1 MSDAKVKK
9 MKIII
14 CTLWAIL
21 LFGKPLL
28 GQNMTLAIC
37 LEAAQKSATSTKQ
50 KEIEQELARL
60 NAQIIQTGWLPQIAF
75 NGQTTY
81 QSDVTG
87 LGIDIPNLRM
97 TPINKD
103 QYKTFV
109 DVNQLI
115 YDGGASKIRNM
126 LQEISSNNAQTRI
139 QIANRNLLL
148 ETQKMFFSALLAQE
162 NLLIWE
168 TAKEEIIARKT
179 ALESGLRFGARTK
192 NQLDILDVELL
203 KIEQQI
209 TDISAAKNIA
219 VDMLNLLTGLNL
231 NKQTKFQI
239 PQDIQS
245 ISPLSFDTFEM
256 KVLQNQQSI
265 VAANQELNQSKLRP
279 KAIVFGQGGYGNPAL
294 NMLKNEFQS
303 YYLLGIRLNWD
314 ISSFYTKNI
323 NQKSE
328 QLQKELIN
336 QQKIDLER
344 QISMQHT
351 KMSEEVKRFET
362 LIQQDRGMITLRER
376 ISKTAASELDMG
388 TITATQFVSEKNAE
402 KLVKQAYLLHTI
414 QKLAF
419 LQDAILLFGPNSNL

>member
-162 NLLIWE
+162 NHLIWE

-256 KVLQNQQSI
+256 KVLQNQQNI

-294 NMLKNEFQS
+294 NMLRNEFQS

-314 ISSFYTKNI
+314 ISSLYTKNI

>member
-162 NLLIWE
+162 NHLIWE

-294 NMLKNEFQS
+294 NMLRNEFQS

-314 ISSFYTKNI
+314 ISSLYTKNI

>member
-1 MSDAKVKK
+1 

-14 CTLWAIL
+14 CTLGAIL

-28 GQNMTLAIC
+28 GQKMTLAIC

-50 KEIEQELARL
+50 KEIEQELTRL

-87 LGIDIPNLRM
+87 LGIDIPNIRM

-115 YDGGASKIRNM
+115 YDGGASKIRHM

-139 QIANRNLLL
+139 QLANRNLLL

-162 NLLIWE
+162 NHLIWE
-168 TAKEEIIARKT
+168 TAKEEIMARKT
-179 ALESGLRFGARTK
+179 ALESGVRFGARTK

-231 NKQTKFQI
+231 NKQTTFQI
-239 PQDIQS
+239 PQDIHS

-256 KVLQNQQSI
+256 KVLQNQQSL
-265 VAANQELNQSKLRP
+265 VSANQELNQSKLRP
-279 KAIVFGQGGYGNPAL
+279 KAVVFGQGGYGNPAL

>member
-1 MSDAKVKK
+1 

-14 CTLWAIL
+14 CILWAIL
-21 LFGKPLL
+21 LLGKPLL

-126 LQEISSNNAQTRI
+126 LQEISFNNAQTRI
-139 QIANRNLLL
+139 QLANRNLLL

-162 NLLIWE
+162 NHLIWE

-231 NKQTKFQI
+231 NKQTTFQI

-245 ISPLSFDTFEM
+245 ISPLTFDTFEM

-265 VAANQELNQSKLRP
+265 VSANQELNQSKLRP

-328 QLQKELIN
+328 KLQKELIN

-376 ISKTAASELDMG
+376 ISKSAASELDMG

-419 LQDAILLFGPNSNL
+419 LQDAILLFGPISNL

>member
-1 MSDAKVKK
+1 

-37 LEAAQKSATSTKQ
+37 FEAAQKSAKSTKQ

-139 QIANRNLLL
+139 QLANRNLLL

-162 NLLIWE
+162 NHLIWE

-245 ISPLSFDTFEM
+245 ISPLTFDTFEM

-265 VAANQELNQSKLRP
+265 VSANQELNQSKLRP

-376 ISKTAASELDMG
+376 ISKTAAAELDMG

-419 LQDAILLFGPNSNL
+419 LQDAILLFGPISNL

>member
-1 MSDAKVKK
+1 VSDAKVKK

-87 LGIDIPNLRM
+87 LGIEIPNLRM

-126 LQEISSNNAQTRI
+126 LQEISSNNAQNRI

-162 NLLIWE
+162 NHLIWE

-179 ALESGLRFGARTK
+179 TLESGLRFGARTK

-256 KVLQNQQSI
+256 KVLQNQQNI
-265 VAANQELNQSKLRP
+265 VSANQELNQSKLRP

-294 NMLKNEFQS
+294 NMLRNEFQS

-376 ISKTAASELDMG
+376 ISKSAASELDMG

>member
-126 LQEISSNNAQTRI
+126 LQEISSNNAQNRI

-294 NMLKNEFQS
+294 NMLRNEFQS

>member
-1 MSDAKVKK
+1 VSDAKVKK

-115 YDGGASKIRNM
+115 YDGGASKIRKI

-148 ETQKMFFSALLAQE
+148 ETQKSFFSALLAQE
-162 NLLIWE
+162 NHLIWE

-179 ALESGLRFGARTK
+179 ALESGLRLGARTK

-219 VDMLNLLTGLNL
+219 VDMLNVLTGMNL
-231 NKQTKFQI
+231 NKQTTFQI
-239 PQDIQS
+239 PQDILS
-245 ISPLSFDTFEM
+245 ILPLSFDTFEM
-256 KVLQNQQSI
+256 KVLQNQQSL
-265 VAANQELNQSKLRP
+265 VSANQELNQSKLRP

-294 NMLKNEFQS
+294 NMLRNEFQS

>member
-75 NGQTTY
+75 NGQSTY

-162 NLLIWE
+162 NHLIWE

-314 ISSFYTKNI
+314 ISSFYTKII

>member
-87 LGIDIPNLRM
+87 LGIEIPNLRM

-126 LQEISSNNAQTRI
+126 LQEINSNNAQNRI

-162 NLLIWE
+162 NHLIWE

-179 ALESGLRFGARTK
+179 TLESGLRFGARTK

-256 KVLQNQQSI
+256 KVLQNQQNI
-265 VAANQELNQSKLRP
+265 VSANQELNQSKLRP

-294 NMLKNEFQS
+294 NMLRNEFQS

>member
-1 MSDAKVKK
+1 VSDAKVKK

-87 LGIDIPNLRM
+87 LGIEIPNLRM

-126 LQEISSNNAQTRI
+126 LQEINSNNAQNRI

-162 NLLIWE
+162 NHLIWE

-179 ALESGLRFGARTK
+179 TLESGLRFGARTK

-256 KVLQNQQSI
+256 KVLQNQQNI
-265 VAANQELNQSKLRP
+265 VSANQELNQSKLRP

-294 NMLKNEFQS
+294 NMLRNEFQS

>member
-1 MSDAKVKK
+1 

-14 CTLWAIL
+14 CTLGAIL

-28 GQNMTLAIC
+28 GQKMTLAIC

-115 YDGGASKIRNM
+115 YDGGASKIRHM

-139 QIANRNLLL
+139 QLANRNLLL

-162 NLLIWE
+162 NHLIWE
-168 TAKEEIIARKT
+168 TAKEEIMARKT
-179 ALESGLRFGARTK
+179 ALESGVRFGARTK

-231 NKQTKFQI
+231 NKQTTFQI
-239 PQDIQS
+239 PQDIHS

-256 KVLQNQQSI
+256 KVLQNQQSL
-265 VAANQELNQSKLRP
+265 VSANQELNQSKLRP
-279 KAIVFGQGGYGNPAL
+279 KAVVFGQGGYGNPAL

>member
-87 LGIDIPNLRM
+87 LGIEIPNLRM

-162 NLLIWE
+162 NHLIWE

-294 NMLKNEFQS
+294 NMLRNEFQS

>member
-1 MSDAKVKK
+1 

-87 LGIDIPNLRM
+87 LGIEIPNLRM

-126 LQEISSNNAQTRI
+126 LQEISSNNAQNRI

-162 NLLIWE
+162 NHLIWE

-179 ALESGLRFGARTK
+179 TLESGLRFGARTK

-231 NKQTKFQI
+231 NKQTTFQI

-256 KVLQNQQSI
+256 KVLQNQQNI
-265 VAANQELNQSKLRP
+265 VSANQELNQSKLRP

-294 NMLKNEFQS
+294 NMLRNEFQS

>member
-75 NGQTTY
+75 NGQSTY

-126 LQEISSNNAQTRI
+126 LQEISSNNAQNRI

-162 NLLIWE
+162 NHLIWE

-294 NMLKNEFQS
+294 NMLRNEFQS

>member
-37 LEAAQKSATSTKQ
+37 LEAAQKSATSTKK

-87 LGIDIPNLRM
+87 LGIEIPNLRM

-126 LQEISSNNAQTRI
+126 LQEINSNNAQNRI

-162 NLLIWE
+162 NHLIWE

-179 ALESGLRFGARTK
+179 TLESGLRFGARTK

-256 KVLQNQQSI
+256 KVLQNQQNI
-265 VAANQELNQSKLRP
+265 VSANQELNQSKLRP

-294 NMLKNEFQS
+294 NMLRNEFQS

>member
-1 MSDAKVKK
+1 

-87 LGIDIPNLRM
+87 LGIEIPNLRM

-126 LQEISSNNAQTRI
+126 LQEISSNNAQNRI

-162 NLLIWE
+162 NHLIWE

-179 ALESGLRFGARTK
+179 TLESGLRFGARTK

-256 KVLQNQQSI
+256 KVLQNQQNI
-265 VAANQELNQSKLRP
+265 VSANQELNQSKLRP

-294 NMLKNEFQS
+294 NMLRNEFQS

>member
-1 MSDAKVKK
+1 

-14 CTLWAIL
+14 CILWAIL
-21 LFGKPLL
+21 LLGKPLL

-87 LGIDIPNLRM
+87 LGIEIPNLRM

-126 LQEISSNNAQTRI
+126 LQEISSNNAQNRI

-162 NLLIWE
+162 NHLIWE

-179 ALESGLRFGARTK
+179 TLESGLRFGARTK

-256 KVLQNQQSI
+256 KVLQNQQNI
-265 VAANQELNQSKLRP
+265 VSANQELNQSKLRP

-294 NMLKNEFQS
+294 NMLRNEFQS

-328 QLQKELIN
+328 KLQKELIN

>member
-87 LGIDIPNLRM
+87 LGIEIPNLRM

-126 LQEISSNNAQTRI
+126 LQEISSNNAQNRI

-162 NLLIWE
+162 NHLIWE

-179 ALESGLRFGARTK
+179 TLESGLRFGARTK

-256 KVLQNQQSI
+256 KVLQNQQNI
-265 VAANQELNQSKLRP
+265 VSANQELNQSKLRP

-294 NMLKNEFQS
+294 NMLRNEFQS

>member
-1 MSDAKVKK
+1 

-87 LGIDIPNLRM
+87 LGIEIPNLRM

-126 LQEISSNNAQTRI
+126 LQEINSNNAQNRI

-162 NLLIWE
+162 NHLIWE

-179 ALESGLRFGARTK
+179 TLESGLRFGARTK

-256 KVLQNQQSI
+256 KVLQNQQNI
-265 VAANQELNQSKLRP
+265 VSANQELNQSKLRP

-294 NMLKNEFQS
+294 NMLRNEFQS

>member
-75 NGQTTY
+75 NGQSTY

-115 YDGGASKIRNM
+115 YDGGVSKIRNM
-126 LQEISSNNAQTRI
+126 LQEISSNNAQNRI

>member
-87 LGIDIPNLRM
+87 LGIEIPNLRM

-126 LQEISSNNAQTRI
+126 LQEISFNNAQTRI
-139 QIANRNLLL
+139 QLANRNLLL

-162 NLLIWE
+162 NHLIWE

-179 ALESGLRFGARTK
+179 TLESGLRFGARTK

-256 KVLQNQQSI
+256 KVLQNQQNI
-265 VAANQELNQSKLRP
+265 VSANQELNQSKLRP

-294 NMLKNEFQS
+294 NMLRNEFQS

-376 ISKTAASELDMG
+376 ISKSAASELDMG

>member
-126 LQEISSNNAQTRI
+126 LQEISSNNAQNRI

-162 NLLIWE
+162 NHLIWE

-294 NMLKNEFQS
+294 NMLRNEFQS

>member
-87 LGIDIPNLRM
+87 LGIEIPNLRM

-126 LQEISSNNAQTRI
+126 LQEISSNNAQNRI

-162 NLLIWE
+162 NHLIWE

-179 ALESGLRFGARTK
+179 TLESGLRFGARTK

-231 NKQTKFQI
+231 NKQTTFQI

-256 KVLQNQQSI
+256 KVLQNQQNI
-265 VAANQELNQSKLRP
+265 VSANQELNQSKLRP

-294 NMLKNEFQS
+294 NMLRNEFQS

>member
-75 NGQTTY
+75 TGQTTY

-162 NLLIWE
+162 NHLIWE

>member
-1 MSDAKVKK
+1 VSDAKVKK

-60 NAQIIQTGWLPQIAF
+60 NAQIIQTGWLTQIAF

-162 NLLIWE
+162 NHLIWE

>member
-87 LGIDIPNLRM
+87 LGIEIPNLRM

-126 LQEISSNNAQTRI
+126 LQEISSNNAQNRI

-179 ALESGLRFGARTK
+179 TLESGLRFGARTK

-294 NMLKNEFQS
+294 NMLRNEFQS

>member
-1 MSDAKVKK
+1 

-14 CTLWAIL
+14 CTLGAIL

-28 GQNMTLAIC
+28 GQKMTLAIC

-50 KEIEQELARL
+50 KEIEQELTRL

-87 LGIDIPNLRM
+87 LGIDIPNIRM

-115 YDGGASKIRNM
+115 YDGGASKIRHM

-139 QIANRNLLL
+139 QLANRNLLL

-162 NLLIWE
+162 NHLIWE
-168 TAKEEIIARKT
+168 TAKEEIMARKT
-179 ALESGLRFGARTK
+179 ALESGVRFGARTK

-294 NMLKNEFQS
+294 NMLRNEFQS

>member
-148 ETQKMFFSALLAQE
+148 ETQKIFFSALLAQE
-162 NLLIWE
+162 NHLIWE

-179 ALESGLRFGARTK
+179 TLESGLRFGARTK

-256 KVLQNQQSI
+256 KVLQNQQNI
-265 VAANQELNQSKLRP
+265 VSANQELNQSKLRP

-303 YYLLGIRLNWD
+303 FYLLGIRLNWD

-328 QLQKELIN
+328 QLQKELII

-362 LIQQDRGMITLRER
+362 LVQQDRGMITLRER

>member
-87 LGIDIPNLRM
+87 LGIEIPNLRM

-126 LQEISSNNAQTRI
+126 LQEINSNNAQNRI

>member
-1 MSDAKVKK
+1 
-9 MKIII
+9 MKISI

-28 GQNMTLAIC
+28 GQNMTLAFC

-50 KEIEQELARL
+50 KEIEQELTRL
-60 NAQIIQTGWLPQIAF
+60 NAHIIHTGWLPQIVF

-162 NLLIWE
+162 NHLIWE
-168 TAKEEIIARKT
+168 TAKEEIVARKT

-231 NKQTKFQI
+231 NKQTTFQI

-279 KAIVFGQGGYGNPAL
+279 KALVFGQGGYGNPAL

-336 QQKIDLER
+336 QQRIDLER

-402 KLVKQAYLLHTI
+402 KLVKQAHLLHRI

>member
-162 NLLIWE
+162 NHLIWE

-231 NKQTKFQI
+231 NKQTTFQI

-294 NMLKNEFQS
+294 NMLRNEFQS

-336 QQKIDLER
+336 QQKIELER

>member
-1 MSDAKVKK
+1 

-14 CTLWAIL
+14 CTLGAIL

-28 GQNMTLAIC
+28 GQKMTLAIC

-87 LGIDIPNLRM
+87 LGIDIPNIRM

-115 YDGGASKIRNM
+115 YDGGASKIRHM

-139 QIANRNLLL
+139 QLANRNLLL

-162 NLLIWE
+162 NHLIWE
-168 TAKEEIIARKT
+168 TAKEEIMARKT
-179 ALESGLRFGARTK
+179 ALESGVRFGARTK

-231 NKQTKFQI
+231 NKQTTFQI
-239 PQDIQS
+239 PQDIHS

-256 KVLQNQQSI
+256 KVLQNQQSL
-265 VAANQELNQSKLRP
+265 VSANQELNQSKLRP
-279 KAIVFGQGGYGNPAL
+279 KAVVFGQGGYGNPAL
-294 NMLKNEFQS
+294 NMLRNEFQS

>member
-87 LGIDIPNLRM
+87 LGIEIPNLRM

-115 YDGGASKIRNM
+115 YDGGVSKIRNM
-126 LQEISSNNAQTRI
+126 LQEISSNNAQNRI

-162 NLLIWE
+162 NHLIWE

-179 ALESGLRFGARTK
+179 TLESGLRFGARTK

-294 NMLKNEFQS
+294 NMLRNEFQS

-314 ISSFYTKNI
+314 ISSFYTKNT

>member
-75 NGQTTY
+75 NGQSTY

-87 LGIDIPNLRM
+87 LGIEIPNLRM

-115 YDGGASKIRNM
+115 YDGGVSKIRNM
-126 LQEISSNNAQTRI
+126 LQEISSNNAQNRI

-162 NLLIWE
+162 NHLIWE

-179 ALESGLRFGARTK
+179 TLESGLRFGARTK

-294 NMLKNEFQS
+294 NMLRNEFQS

-314 ISSFYTKNI
+314 ISSFYTKNT